1 MDQKTNYI
9 RMGIT
14 AFLTAAGIL
23 LFYDTL
29 FGGKVLLALLTA
41 LSPILF
47 GAFVAYLLAPM
58 VNAFESAL
66 FPLREGRPRKRSTLA
81 FIRTVSILLCWVVIG
96 CCFYVLAS
104 VLMPE
109 LYKSVLQLVSNAD
122 NYYRTINGW
131 VIHLLETNPDVAKWV
146 AQQMES
152 FFRDIDKW
160 LTGGVLPQLQ
170 QVMVDRKSV
179 V

>member
-58 VNAFESAL
+58 VNAFAPSFPCGRGGPGSA
-66 FPLREGRPRKRSTLA
+66 PRWPS
-81 FIRTVSILLCWVVIG
+81 SG
-96 CCFYVLAS
+96 
-104 VLMPE
+104 P
-109 LYKSVLQLVSNAD
+109 
-122 NYYRTINGW
+122 
-131 VIHLLETNPDVAKWV
+131 
-146 AQQMES
+146 
-152 FFRDIDKW
+152 
-160 LTGGVLPQLQ
+160 
-170 QVMVDRKSV
+170 
-179 V
+179 